1 MKEWE
6 TLETVKKVNK
16 TKIYISNQSNAYRK
30 IKPED
35 RKLSWFGA
43 ERQKLLYPRFT

>member
-16 TKIYISNQSNAYRK
+16 TKIYISNAYRK